1 MRNPVLALVTAAT
14 LASVAL
20 AHPPAQTAVR
30 ELVRLQGHRGSSVVP
45 PGAQLMVLTALGTDH
60 PFVAS
65 DFRSFGFGE
74 DPAAPPPTRLVL
86 QARRDVLQQ
95 FAAARPEQTVT
106 ILAEHRPGSADVFV
120 LALDLCPPR

>member
-1 MRNPVLALVTAAT
+1 MQNRLLAIVTTAA

-20 AHPPAQTAVR
+20 AHPPQQATVR
-30 ELVRLQGHRGSSVVP
+30 ELVRLQGHRGSSDVP
-45 PGAQLMVLTALGTDH
+45 PGAQLLVLTALGTDH

-65 DFRSFGFGE
+65 DFRTFGFGE
-74 DPAAPPPTRLVL
+74 DPAAPAPTRLVL

-120 LALDLCPPR
+120 LALDLFP

>member
-1 MRNPVLALVTAAT
+1 MRIHVLALIAAAA
-14 LASVAL
+14 LASTVL
-20 AHPPAQTAVR
+20 AHPPPQTAVR
-30 ELVRLQGHRGSSVVP
+30 ELVRLQGHRGSSDVP

-74 DPAAPPPTRLVL
+74 DPAAPPPARLVL
-86 QARRDVLQQ
+86 QARRDVLQR

-120 LALDLCPPR
+120 LALDLCPAK